1 MVYSKKRLAALGLV
15 LALCLTLGACG
26 KNADPAPVTP
36 DAPAAGE
43 EPPSDP
49 TAGTP
54 ETPPSDTPAPPETP
68 VSSDYT
74 FAPFD
79 LLEAMG
85 MAVKDESS
93 MLSLTECI
101 VADLDGDGETEFLLV
116 TGADALHP
124 NCYPLVL
131 DLDAGKCVF
140 FREMADAENLLYK
153 GIWKDPETGEVL
165 FKQEH
170 IYPWGSNETWQRWN
184 GETMEEVLCRSSKSS
199 GLGSLFF
206 YRGEEVLEQTYRRV
220 ADRLETLY
228 TGREVPGDR
237 AFYTRI
243 DDTLA
248 LLSKVTRAAREPAM
262 TAYPSGDFAG
272 QEQYEVGQ
280 VLLNGDGTV
289 AEVTAGSILP
299 WETRKQVQS
308 WMPPYQY
315 YYVDTASGQ
324 VLESW
329 ELPDPF
335 LDDSQYEAGMA
346 KWEARRAE
354 LGF

>member
-1 MVYSKKRLAALGLV
+1 MVYPKKRLAALGLL

-43 EPPSDP
+43 EPPSGP

-54 ETPPSDTPAPPETP
+54 ETPSSDTPAPPETP

-131 DLDAGKCVF
+131 DLDGGKCVF

-206 YRGEEVLEQTYRRV
+206 YRGEEVLEQTYRKV

-262 TAYPSGDFAG
+262 TAYTSGDFAG
-272 QEQYEVGQ
+272 Q
-280 VLLNGDGTV
+280 
-289 AEVTAGSILP
+289 
-299 WETRKQVQS
+299 
-308 WMPPYQY
+308 
-315 YYVDTASGQ
+315 
-324 VLESW
+324 
-329 ELPDPF
+329 
-335 LDDSQYEAGMA
+335 
-346 KWEARRAE
+346 
-354 LGF
+354 

>member
-1 MVYSKKRLAALGLV
+1 MVYLKKRLAALGLL

-43 EPPSDP
+43 ETPSDP

-54 ETPPSDTPAPPETP
+54 ETPPSDTPAPPEIP
-68 VSSDYT
+68 ASSDYT

-206 YRGEEVLEQTYRRV
+206 YRGEEVLEQTYRKV

-262 TAYPSGDFAG
+262 TAYTSGDFAG